1 MKDDDLHNGI
11 SMHRIRV
18 GGGVAGFIVVAGFLC
33 IGLVGIPMLRYFL
46 GFAILVETLLFVG
59 GEAIGAPP
67 LPKNNQ
73 RRSPVYIFEL

>member
-33 IGLVGIPMLRYFL
+33 IGLVGIPMLRYFM
-46 GFAILVETLLFVG
+46 GFAIGVG
-59 GEAIGAPP
+59 AGVAFGLYLA
-67 LPKNNQ
+67 
-73 RRSPVYIFEL
+73 RRWKRSRPSSPSIYH

>member
-1 MKDDDLHNGI
+1 VKDSDLHNGI

-46 GFAILVETLLFVG
+46 GFAIIMG
-59 GEAIGAPP
+59 GGIALG
-67 LPKNNQ
+67 LYWVRRW
-73 RRSPVYIFEL
+73 RRSRPSAPSIRS